1 MSRAK
6 GPGLAPLQKLLG
18 YKFAD
23 PALLVRALTHASSVA
38 GNEAETYQRLEFLG
52 DRVLGLIV
60 ADVLDQRFPE
70 APEGEL
76 SRRLARLVSRETC
89 AEVAAE
95 MELEKYMR
103 ITGRATASV
112 RGDVCESVLGALYRD
127 GGLAAARPVIE
138 RYWGPRIESMSGPL
152 RDAKSELQEWAH
164 RRGLGAPAYSET
176 LRSGPDHAPEFEIVV
191 SVRGIEPGQGRGRSK
206 REAEHDAATA
216 ILRREGVWGE
226 V

>member
-1 MSRAK
+1 MSRARK
-6 GPGLAPLQKLLG
+6 PDLTLLQDTLG
-18 YKFAD
+18 HRFAD
-23 PALLVRALTHASSVA
+23 PTLLARALTHASSVA
-38 GNEAETYQRLEFLG
+38 GREAETYQRLEFLG
-52 DRVLGLIV
+52 DRVLGLVV
-60 ADVLDQRFPE
+60 ADMLDERFPE

-89 AEVAAE
+89 AEAAAE

-138 RYWGPRIESMSGPL
+138 RYWRPRIESMSGPL

-164 RRGLGAPAYSET
+164 RRGLGAPVYSET
-176 LRSGPDHAPEFEIVV
+176 LRSGPDHAPEFEIVA
-191 SVRGIEPGQGRGRSK
+191 SVRGIEPAQGRGRSK
-206 REAEHDAATA
+206 REAEHEAATA
-216 ILRREGVWGE
+216 ILRREGVWEE